1 MTHDSKLAANIYVS
15 YVWSEDI
22 RETAAALLAHFE
34 ERNDLEG
41 LESAYVMWDQ
51 FCVNHHSET
60 GYSSWD
66 DAIKCRDTLAV
77 GTRVFH
83 RNEDPSLMP
92 RPTTHRRWATPGT
105 RPP

>member
-1 MTHDSKLAANIYVS
+1 MS

-34 ERNDLEG
+34 ERNDVEG

-60 GYSSWD
+60 GYSNWD
-66 DAIKCRDTLAV
+66 EAIKCRDTLAV
-77 GTRVFH
+77 SSGSRACAAM
-83 RNEDPSLMP
+83 LMHP
-92 RPTTHRRWATPGT
+92 MSRECVV
-105 RPP
+105 